1 MGADQQRKR
10 LNGASI
16 AGCNFQVQYRN
27 KKKRLESLQNDL
39 NTKSCISLEWDG
51 NQKKVVAKREQI
63 GLSRRHVKP
72 FTDSTIHY
80 NRVLA
85 DVLTLPSEI
94 FDLENLTEV
103 LSYEVWQTLL
113 SENERNLLMQFL
125 PTGTDKE
132 HVLQALLAGD
142 SFHFGNPFLK
152 WGSLVCSGHLHPDA
166 VIQEEQR
173 LKTEKKA
180 YYSELQDYHNDII
193 DYLQKLKVKWESCK
207 DPEQEIVHK
216 LWRSRRAGEKG
227 VFSHSNESKPVNL
240 EQEATVTSESCSWT
254 ADERACSSDNQNSSV
269 VKGGK
274 LKRRMYEKGF
284 IKEKGRY
291 LLTALDDTQTV
302 EARPTKGDRIHKC
315 NIQQSDGAKYMSY
328 IKISKKQHELI
339 KNMRQSGRSIQSKS
353 LNHVLGDIGNLH
365 VLPYEIFEEEELRN
379 LHEHWL
385 RLVKEDLPA
394 AYASR
399 REIQLQKR
407 EIAKLLEQNME
418 EKLNP
423 VFEDEVE
430 EDTGKLQ
437 DQENDVG
444 TSLDVVG
451 VEKDGPEWL
460 LEDPKDT
467 EATESESNME
477 EEDGPEKLL
486 EDQKDAETTESE
498 SNMEEDNGPDKL
510 LEDQKDAEATE
521 SESSMEEESVPAL
534 LQNQSPQ
541 HISSMTS
548 GYMHNCEDI
557 ESENKENLLKSDDA
571 FSDLSESS
579 KKLKTADATVNQEVH
594 VSTAENVWSAYSVPH
609 SHHDSTTGHEYRSC
623 SGLPLTHQA
632 NEDRQNHM
640 FDLDSGLHEEST
652 GKVLLH
658 GHPEDVSFSSYTDQD
673 RSELLQSFF
682 KDQVI
687 LPYHSEQKQAGQVFQ
702 PPKNVLM
709 EDGDFNEH
717 FLEQLRPSLPLQE
730 RPKRQDEVYVQQNM
744 SENVYPDGSRGRYLP
759 PRQEHLPSGNM
770 QDWGVNSAPM
780 LAPFQHQLNSGELL
794 NQNWFTEEHQVGV
807 AGGWAGSD
815 SFSGP
820 SQGIAIARE
829 NNSVDQSLFSI
840 VSQCNQLG
848 SRNRYE
854 SMGSTEHLIQQRSNV
869 TNGSSMEQAGGH
881 PLDFLGGRDAS
892 MSVMGDEMGWMN
904 MAHQNAVA
912 SLHDDPMGMGKPF
925 SRSWNQQR

>member
-10 LNGASI
+10 LNRASI
-16 AGCNFQVQYRN
+16 AGCNFQGQYRN

-39 NTKSCISLEWDG
+39 NTKSCISLEWDE
-51 NQKKVVAKREQI
+51 NQKKVVAKRDQI
-63 GLSRRHVKP
+63 GLSQRHVKP
-72 FTDSTIHY
+72 FTDSTKHY
-80 NRVLA
+80 NSALA
-85 DVLTLPSEI
+85 DVLTLPNEI
-94 FDLENLTEV
+94 FDLDNLTEV

-142 SFHFGNPFLK
+142 SFHFGTPFLK

-173 LKTEKKA
+173 LKAEKKA

-227 VFSHSNESKPVNL
+227 VFSHSNEPKPVNL
-240 EQEATVTSESCSWT
+240 EQEATVTSESCSWA

-274 LKRRMYEKGF
+274 LQRRICEKGF
-284 IKEKGRY
+284 IKEKDRN
-291 LLTALDDTQTV
+291 LLIALDDTQTV
-302 EARPTKGDRIHKC
+302 EARPRKGDKIHRC

-328 IKISKKQHELI
+328 VKISKKQHELI
-339 KNMRQSGRSIQSKS
+339 KNMRQSTRSIQSKS
-353 LNHVLGDIGNLH
+353 LNHILGDIGSLH

-394 AYASR
+394 VYASR

-407 EIAKLLEQNME
+407 EIAKLLEQEME

-444 TSLDVVG
+444 TNLDVVG
-451 VEKDGPEWL
+451 AQKDDPERL
-460 LEDPKDT
+460 IEDQKDA
-467 EATESESNME
+467 EAIESESNME
-477 EEDGPEKLL
+477 EED
-486 EDQKDAETTESE
+486 
-498 SNMEEDNGPDKL
+498 GPDKL

-521 SESSMEEESVPAL
+521 SKSSMEEESVPAL

-541 HISSMTS
+541 QISSINS

-557 ESENKENLLKSDDA
+557 KSENKENLLKSDDA

-579 KKLKTADATVNQEVH
+579 MKLRTAGATINQEVH
-594 VSTAENVWSAYSVPH
+594 VSSAENVWSAYSVSH
-609 SHHDSTTGHEYRSC
+609 SHHDSTTGHEYTSC

-640 FDLDSGLHEEST
+640 IGLESGLHEQST

-658 GHPEDVSFSSYTDQD
+658 GHPEDVSFSSYTNQD

-687 LPYHSEQKQAGQVFQ
+687 LPYHSEQKQAGLVFQ
-702 PPKNVLM
+702 SPKNVLM
-709 EDGDFNEH
+709 EDGDFNGQ
-717 FLEQLRPSLPLQE
+717 FLEQLRPSLPLEE
-730 RPKRQDEVYVQQNM
+730 RPKRQEEVYVQQNM
-744 SENVYPDGSRGRYLP
+744 SENVYSDGSQGRYLP

-770 QDWGVNSAPM
+770 QDWGVNPSHM

-794 NQNWFTEEHQVGV
+794 NQNWFTEEHQAGV

-815 SFSGP
+815 SFRGP
-820 SQGIAIARE
+820 SQSIPIVRE
-829 NNSVDQSLFSI
+829 NNSADQSLFSI

-848 SRNRYE
+848 SRNPYE

-869 TNGSSMEQAGGH
+869 TNGSSIEQAGSH

-892 MSVMGDEMGWMN
+892 MSVMADEMGWMN
-904 MAHQNAVA
+904 MAHQNTVA
-912 SLHDDPMGMGKPF
+912 SLHEDPMAMAMAMGKPF
-925 SRSWNQQR
+925 PRSWNQRR